1 MGNKISKLEKEA
13 FLHQSS
19 FEKSDGDGCID
30 GYLNGRWEQ
39 SYKSFKQGAQWQLEN
54 MWIPVKEEL
63 PNVGIPVFALTVNG
77 NIAVSKMYIPKDCYG
92 TILGEKEWKG
102 SHAFKQSIVAW
113 MPIPKFKK
121 G

>member
-39 SYKSFKQGAQWQLEN
+39 SYKSFKQGAQWQREK
-54 MWIPVKEEL
+54 MWIPVEEM
-63 PNVGIPVFALTVNG
+63 TVHDYDN
-77 NIAVSKMYIPKDCYG
+77 N
-92 TILGEKEWKG
+92 LLEKE
-102 SHAFKQSIVAW
+102 AFLHQSSFEKSDGDGCIVW
-113 MPIPKFKK
+113 IS
-121 G
+121 